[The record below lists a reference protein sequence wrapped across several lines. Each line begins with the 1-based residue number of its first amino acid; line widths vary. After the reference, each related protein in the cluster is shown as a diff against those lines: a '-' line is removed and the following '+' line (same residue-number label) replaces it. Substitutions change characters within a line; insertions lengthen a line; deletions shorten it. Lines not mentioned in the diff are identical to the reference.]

1 MKKQYII
8 PTIQII
14 AIQAS
19 SLMAVSSIDDIQIV
33 DRESDGDILARENPF
48 FDVWDDDW
56 SD

>member
-8 PTIQII
+8 PTIQIN